1 MTAVFDFAVLPP
13 EVNSGRMYAGA
24 GSGPLVAA
32 AAAWAGLASELSAAA
47 MSYQAEVDE
56 LTSGSWLGPSSTA
69 MATAAAP
76 YVTWM
81 NTLAGQAQHSATQAS
96 AAAAAYDAAFTAT
109 VPPPIITANRTLLAT
124 LLASNIFG
132 QNTPAIATTESHYA
146 EMWAQDASAMY
157 SYAGASSAAAT
168 LTPFSPA
175 PQTTNPT
182 QATTNTATNSVAHT
196 LTSLASGAQ
205 ATDPGTWLLNLLN
218 SAPVQAFEALMA
230 GTSGYQSFFLGG
242 LGFFTSGI
250 TFLLSPGENLA
261 VMAAMTAAAPAA
273 VPIVAVS
280 GAAAAAEGALAPEL
294 VLASGAA
301 NSGAAT
307 TSAAMSR
314 AASLAGLSVPQSWGA
329 VAPEIRLAAHAT
341 PLASLEGAA
350 RPSGLGALP
359 MVGPIGSVVN
369 APRSGEAG
377 QSTGRAGVLRAA
389 GKSNASDSGAQRWT
403 NFDVCTQGEGPM
415 SERDELNRLRK
426 ALGDISTERD
436 VLKRSATLLIKQA
449 MQESTS

>member
-1 MTAVFDFAVLPP
+1 MDFAVLPP

-182 QATTNTATNSVAHT
+182 QATTNTATNSVAHM

-205 ATDPGTWLLNLLN
+205 ATDPITSILDWLNGPLGMALN
-218 SAPVQAFEALMA
+218 S
-230 GTSGYQSFFLGG
+230 
-242 LGFFTSGI
+242 FFTSAALPTTNLTGPMFAGSGVI
-250 TFLLSPGENLA
+250 YQIAPLFLAGLSEWSAAVHGVPQAVVVPQSALEGLGASLA
-261 VMAAMTAAAPAA
+261 RASAPAA
-273 VPIVAVS
+273 EVS
-280 GAAAAAEGALAPEL
+280 ALAG
-294 VLASGAA
+294 S
-301 NSGAAT
+301 S
-307 TSAAMSR
+307 
-314 AASLAGLSVPQSWGA
+314 ASLSGLSVPQSWGKA
-329 VAPEIRLAAHAT
+329 APEIRLAAKPF
-341 PLASLEGAA
+341 PLAVPEGASLA
-350 RPSGLGALP
+350 AAAASPGG
-359 MVGPIGSVVN
+359 MVGGIPPVGSVVN
-369 APRSGEAG
+369 APRNGQLGPRRECRTTVMAQLPGENRARDG
-377 QSTGRAGVLRAA
+377 QSDRLAQSIRQTRDIAGDLSER
-389 GKSNASDSGAQRWT
+389 
-403 NFDVCTQGEGPM
+403 
-415 SERDELNRLRK
+415 ERDELEQLRK
-426 ALGDISTERD
+426 EVRDAVMERD
-436 VLKRSATLLIKQA
+436 AAARLIKEA
-449 MQESTS
+449 IRP